1 MKVLKIQIWDS
12 VGRDRSEKRM
22 VWMFGSWMGDG
33 IGVVAK
39 DGKEE
44 DEVEEGRGEEVE
56 LGGGNEAA
64 KIQ

>member
-1 MKVLKIQIWDS
+1 
-12 VGRDRSEKRM
+12 
-22 VWMFGSWMGDG
+22 MGGG

-64 KIQ
+64 NVQ